1 MYDAIVVGL
10 GAMGS
15 AAAYHLAG
23 RGQRVLGLEA
33 FARGHAL
40 GSSVGLTR
48 VIRLAYFEHAD
59 YVPLLRRAWELWEA
73 LERESGERLL
83 LPTGGLYIGPE
94 HGEVFAPSLQSARQH
109 GLAHQVLDARD
120 LRRRF
125 PMFQIDPA
133 MVALFEEK
141 A

>member
-15 AAAYHLAG
+15 AAARALAK

-33 FARGHAL
+33 FPRGHAL

-59 YVPLLRRAWELWEA
+59 YVPLLKSAWALCPCCIRRRRRGCCPWPPVPTAGRRRRAG
-73 LERESGERLL
+73 RTSRQRLV
-83 LPTGGLYIGPE
+83 I
-94 HGEVFAPSLQSARQH
+94 H
-109 GLAHQVLDARD
+109 RD
-120 LRRRF
+120 LK
-125 PMFQIDPA
+125 PSNIL
-133 MVALFEEK
+133 VAQDGTPKLLDFGIAK
-141 A
+141 LLTDC